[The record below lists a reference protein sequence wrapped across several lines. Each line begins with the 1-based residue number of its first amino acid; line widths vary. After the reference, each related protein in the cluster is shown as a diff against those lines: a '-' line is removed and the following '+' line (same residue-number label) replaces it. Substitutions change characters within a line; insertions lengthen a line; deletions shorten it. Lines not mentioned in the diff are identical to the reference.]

1 MSLVPWSVRR
11 VILLVI
17 FSLGLIG
24 GALLLW
30 AAFAF
35 SVGVKPCVELSQ
47 SELRV
52 PDTDCVYHIKDMIV
66 VDRYA
71 EFGNDVQTDDRYYLI
86 WFEDGTGTPY
96 CASLEVDSKADI
108 SLQCKEYAESEET
121 LVGELV
127 LDGYFTCASME
138 RGHAMDEWYFGNIY
152 DQYKENLTGEPL
164 EYHFRY
170 EAAEYE
176 DYVKGSPDPSDCVCG
191 GGCRYGDRLRSG
203 NLLHPQGKKEAS
215 CDSGFLRCGSRAT
228 GECGFRLTPFSE

>member
-52 PDTDCVYHIKDMIV
+52 PDTDCVYHVKDMIV
-66 VDRYA
+66 VDQYA

-138 RGHAMDEWYFGNIY
+138 RGHAMDEWYFGNVY
-152 DQYKENLTGEPL
+152 EQYKENLTGEPL

-176 DYVKGSPDPSDCVCG
+176 DYVKEARILQIVFVAVAAAMVIGFG
-191 GGCRYGDRLRSG
+191 LGIFFILK
-203 NLLHPQGKKEAS
+203 GKKKPGAIPGSSGAEAEQPENVV
-215 CDSGFLRCGSRAT
+215 SG
-228 GECGFRLTPFSE
+228 